1 MHHHYILTFFE
12 NVKKRVYTN
21 IIVSKDMASDHCV
34 ICKRELICLP
44 YICKYCGKH
53 FCVEHRLPE
62 KHRCEHIKKVME
74 NTGIVHTED
83 LINEIIEFEKVKRKE
98 SSNPLEKIDSFFKSK
113 RKKKRKEG

>member
-1 MHHHYILTFFE
+1 MP
-12 NVKKRVYTN
+12 KAM
-21 IIVSKDMASDHCV
+21 SSDRCV
-34 ICKRELICLP
+34 ICERELISLP

-98 SSNPLEKIDSFFKSK
+98 KSSNPLEKIDSFFKSK